1 MEAEC
6 TSYWRSVDAISEESE
21 MIEHLQSLLWSSND
35 VNLVPGLCSS
45 NVPYS
50 LPGGSPFCINDNEN
64 SALVRSPPYV
74 DVETLASTH
83 GEKVGSKR
91 KGETHKEN
99 HGVKGHAAP
108 LEPGGCKK
116 SKASSQSCYAKQ
128 MRRERINSRLRILQE
143 LIPNGK
149 KVDISTML
157 DEAVQYVKF
166 LHMQIKLLSSDELW
180 MYSPLAY
187 DSVNMGMHLNSS
199 SVQE

>member
-21 MIEHLQSLLWSSND
+21 MIKHLQSLLWSSND
-35 VNLVPGLCSS
+35 VDLVPGLCSS

-108 LEPGGCKK
+108 LVSGGLYLFLL
-116 SKASSQSCYAKQ
+116 SVMLWLLLQLSDGIDPTGTG
-128 MRRERINSRLRILQE
+128 RLQE
-143 LIPNGK
+143 IQSQL
-149 KVDISTML
+149 T
-157 DEAVQYVKF
+157 E
-166 LHMQIKLLSSDELW
+166 LLRK
-180 MYSPLAY
+180 
-187 DSVNMGMHLNSS
+187 GC
-199 SVQE
+199 